1 MNCNLDFCQ
10 NQSER
15 NKMYQNKIV
24 AKGLLSNVYIVFQMS
39 IEPFR
44 NVNKI
49 NAYLSSVSL
58 QHLIIEVTFCKW
70 QISSPFEFSGQLDIH
85 GRMLVNW
92 ELYTWRS
99 PILWE
104 LCRGIPSN
112 RGRWNWQSRSKGW
125 RSGDWQTATRS
136 EPDWWQRLCC
146 KNKIKYCNFFC

>member
-1 MNCNLDFCQ
+1 
-10 NQSER
+10 
-15 NKMYQNKIV
+15 MYQNKRV
-24 AKGLLSNVYIVFQMS
+24 AKVLLSNLYTAVIKSLFAYLSSVFLQHLIIS
-39 IEPFR
+39 FVFLFLFPTSFWRFFFEKC
-44 NVNKI
+44 KI
-49 NAYLSSVSL
+49 NPYLSSVSL
-58 QHLIIEVTFCKW
+58 QHLIVEVTFCRW

-136 EPDWWQRLCC
+136 EPDWWQR
-146 KNKIKYCNFFC
+146 